1 MNNFIGGAIE
11 RWEDKTFRT
20 CFADILS
27 GNWKQHDPYDLEG
40 RINARS
46 SMYGR
51 ENQSSIFRTYQGWL
65 ALRCVHPTR
74 FLTNRIFTSIYF
86 QRDSTPRRYAQGI
99 PRRTSVERVYNSSS
113 ILPRQGG
120 DRRRRE
126 ALGSQQLGIWSA
138 LFFVIAP
145 FTRPTFLQIFRALT
159 SLVFTQLAVASL
171 VQDRILKPT
180 LT

>member
-1 MNNFIGGAIE
+1 MYHLKSGAQVDGVDLSKPLSYADRFRIRHPGNQWNAHPPHVDGNYHIFFQLVNSGLNILVGGAIE

-65 ALRCVHPTR
+65 ALRCIHDPNRNIPTR
-74 FLTNRIFTSIYF
+74 Y
-86 QRDSTPRRYAQGI
+86 
-99 PRRTSVERVYNSSS
+99 
-113 ILPRQGG
+113 
-120 DRRRRE
+120 
-126 ALGSQQLGIWSA
+126 
-138 LFFVIAP
+138 
-145 FTRPTFLQIFRALT
+145 
-159 SLVFTQLAVASL
+159 LV
-171 VQDRILKPT
+171 
-180 LT
+180 